1 MLTAITDAFLS
12 VLNPVSIG
20 AILLGV
26 PIGMVIGAIPG
37 LGGTIGMAIFIP
49 FTFTMPTAV
58 AIPFL
63 LAIYRSTT
71 YGGSVSAILLRIPG
85 TPEAAATL
93 VREALRVLPIL
104 RNVSIIRAFAGLRP
118 ATPDSLPILGEALG
132 LKGFIIAAG
141 HEGDGIAL
149 APIAG
154 KLVTDLIMKE
164 EPAAQF
170 DHLNLERLVR
180 R

>member
-26 PIGMVIGAIPG
+26 PIGMIIGAIPG
-37 LGGTIGMAIFIP
+37 LGGTIGMTIFIP

-93 VREALRVLPIL
+93 NENRIWNSYHNRSFGWLLFFTIQDRIFICYHTHPGHTDVLLWDAKLDKNYTSGSYSPFTSL
-104 RNVSIIRAFAGLRP
+104 FSSRKNNVNPTTNRNTPNVSIE
-118 ATPDSLPILGEALG
+118 S
-132 LKGFIIAAG
+132 
-141 HEGDGIAL
+141 
-149 APIAG
+149 
-154 KLVTDLIMKE
+154 
-164 EPAAQF
+164 
-170 DHLNLERLVR
+170 
-180 R
+180 